1 LIGLIYADCRR
12 IPQILDPASRNGV
25 SYTGSGALRRVWRMP
40 GKSDEE
46 LLNSFL
52 FSGIPIA
59 DAMGLQVISYGAE
72 GLTLSAPLGPN
83 RNDKGTAFAG
93 SIYSAA
99 VLAGWGLVTL
109 GLREAGLDASVV
121 VKDAEIRYLVPVVA
135 PFTSFCAS
143 PKAPEWREFL
153 SSVKTKKG
161 GKITLAVEVTQ
172 ETGKAARFEG
182 LYAAFLRMEG
192 IPLDSR

>member
-1 LIGLIYADCRR
+1 
-12 IPQILDPASRNGV
+12 
-25 SYTGSGALRRVWRMP
+25 MP
-40 GKSDEE
+40 GQSDEE

-59 DAMGLQVISYGAE
+59 GAMGLKVISYGAE

-121 VKDAEIRYLVPVVA
+121 VRDAEIRYLAPIAA
-135 PFTSFCAS
+135 PFTSSCAS
-143 PKAPEWREFL
+143 PKTFEWKEFL
-153 SSVKTKKG
+153 NRLESKKM

-172 ETGKAARFEG
+172 ETGKAAVFEG
-182 LYAAFLRMEG
+182 LYAAFLRVEG
-192 IPLDSR
+192 KPFDSR

>member
-1 LIGLIYADCRR
+1 MR
-12 IPQILDPASRNGV
+12 ISQTLDPASRHAV
-25 SYTGSGALRRVWRMP
+25 SYTGSDSLRRVWKMP
-40 GKSDEE
+40 GKNDYG

-59 DAMGLQVISYGAE
+59 GAMGLQVISYGAE

-99 VLAGWGLVTL
+99 VLTGWGLVTL
-109 GLREAGLDASVV
+109 RLREAGLDASVV
-121 VKDAEIRYLVPVVA
+121 VRDAEVRYLAPVTA

-143 PKAPEWREFL
+143 PKTPEWGEFL
-153 SSVKTKKG
+153 SSIKTKKG
-161 GKITLAVEVTQ
+161 GRITLAVEVTQ
-172 ETGKAARFEG
+172 ETGKAARFKG

-192 IPLDSR
+192 KSLDSR